1 MSQAV
6 HSRHGAWMAV
16 LSVLLLGGMLVT
28 LGGCNTVAGMGQDVS
43 AAGQG
48 VTKAADKAKQGL

>member
-1 MSQAV
+1 MSQAIRG
-6 HSRHGAWMAV
+6 RHGAWMAV
-16 LSVLLLGGMLVT
+16 LSVVLLGGMLAA

-48 VTKAADKAKQGL
+48 VTKAADKVKQGL